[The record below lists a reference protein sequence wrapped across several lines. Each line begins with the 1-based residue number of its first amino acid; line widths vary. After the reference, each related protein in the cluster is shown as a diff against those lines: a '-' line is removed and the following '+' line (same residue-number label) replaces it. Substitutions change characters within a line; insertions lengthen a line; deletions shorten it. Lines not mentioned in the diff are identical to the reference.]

1 MNSNHTPSDTLKFFP
16 KIKSCFR
23 AGDGSGYH
31 RNINEVLNVASQID
45 WQENENS
52 STSVLLI
59 QYALS
64 SHTPQLAT
72 YLLEQAVSGIQQE
85 KNAFS
90 CISPHLNKAVF
101 YHTLLKGD
109 VGLMDEFSNDLLSL
123 EWDHLSIFR
132 ETLLNCGITPKETD
146 DPLGSI
152 ALSWLRQEEI
162 GHMSQTMKSDLT
174 EYMHWLYRIG
184 ANPIQPYQYFTQRH
198 ADRLDFNHPVLLL
211 LREFNNEAEKGMILH
226 ELEVG
231 KLSRTTSKNDTS
243 PPIIT
248 KKM

>member
-1 MNSNHTPSDTLKFFP
+1 MNSNHAPSDTLKFFP

-31 RNINEVLNVASQID
+31 RNINDVLNVASQID
-45 WQENENS
+45 WQEKENS

-59 QYALS
+59 QYALP

-85 KNAFS
+85 KNVFS
-90 CISPHLNKAVF
+90 RIYPYLNKAVF
-101 YHTLLKGD
+101 CNALLKEGGSAG
-109 VGLMDEFSNDLLSL
+109 VVPESLLSL
-123 EWDHLSIFR
+123 EWDQLSVFQ
-132 ETLLNCGITPKETD
+132 EALLNCGVTPKETD

-152 ALSWLRQEEI
+152 ALSWLREEEGGSI
-162 GHMSQTMKSDLT
+162 SQKMKNDLT

-226 ELEVG
+226 EIEVG
-231 KLSRTTSKNDTS
+231 KLSRTTSKGDTS
-243 PPIIT
+243 TPIVT